1 MRCVYT
7 CLYMCVYIL
16 LHFLRILQV
25 LVQEFGLKVDI
36 EFIMSLTTLLEA
48 FSVKASDVST
58 PIGLISIPDCIE
70 LLPSLIK
77 LNIYNP
83 LFYHLAM

>member
-1 MRCVYT
+1 MCVGGGGLCEVCVYM
-7 CLYMCVYIL
+7 YVYIL

-58 PIGLISIPDCIE
+58 PIGLIYAVYINTR
-70 LLPSLIK
+70 L
-77 LNIYNP
+77 Y
-83 LFYHLAM
+83 